1 VQNNYEKITEQIKKI
16 AKDLLEKEEVEKV
29 AGFALGE
36 FTEEATP
43 VFIKKPDDAQKLIF
57 NQDCSTMLSKYL
69 LDYPDKKVG
78 IVAKPCET
86 RALASYISEGML
98 KRENLIVIGINGCPG
113 IANNTACDECEVH
126 NAVIADYEAG
136 EKVNEDDIK
145 KKENKLDS
153 MTREERKEYFQ
164 EEFSRCTRCYSCR
177 EACPVC
183 YCEKCFVESNQPF
196 WLSNSTQ
203 LDDNFTFHLMRSM
216 HMTGRCVNCGAC
228 EMACPEGIDVRAL
241 SAKLYRS
248 AKEIFDYSPGMDTDQ
263 KTLLTEYDINDNQP
277 GFLD

>member
-1 VQNNYEKITEQIKKI
+1 MQNKYEEITDEIQEI
-16 AKDLLEKEEVEKV
+16 AKELLEKEEVEKV
-29 AGFALGE
+29 VGFSLGE

-43 VFIKKPDDAQKLIF
+43 VFIKNADNADDLIF

-69 LDYPDKKVG
+69 LDYPEQKVA

-98 KRENLIVIGINGCPG
+98 QKDNVIIIGINGCPG
-113 IANNTACDECEVH
+113 IADNTACDECEVH
-126 NAVIADYEAG
+126 NAVVADYEIG
-136 EKVNEDDIK
+136 EKVDEDEFETN
-145 KKENKLDS
+145 ENKLEK

-196 WLSNSTQ
+196 WLGDSTE
-203 LDDNFTFHLMRSM
+203 LNDNFTFHLMRSM

-241 SAKLYRS
+241 AAKLYRS
-248 AKEIFDYSPGMDTDQ
+248 AEDIFDYKPGMDTEQ
-263 KTLLTEYDINDNQP
+263 KTLLTDYDINDSQP
-277 GFLD
+277 GFLE